1 MYSLDAT
8 RGRTR
13 ASNPSVYVLR
23 ARRASSASWPTFFL
37 TAIAPLQSLKIFRI
51 LLKLEINDRDA
62 MIPAEILKKVR
73 RIQIVTS
80 AMVNDL
86 FAGQYHSAFKGLG
99 IEFEE
104 VREYQ
109 PGDDVRMIDWNVTA
123 RAGRPFVKRFRE
135 ERELTVVMLVDVS
148 ASQEFGTRDQLKS
161 ELVAELGATLAFS
174 AIQNNDKVG
183 LIMFTDRVERF
194 VPADKG
200 TRHVLRVV
208 RELLY
213 HQPKGRGTD
222 LGAAL
227 EYLDRVLTR
236 RSVVFVVSDFQTPD
250 FSRALKRVRRRHDV
264 IPVLVRD
271 ERESVAPPVRYVELH
286 DPETDEQLLVD
297 TSSRAFRRR
306 FERLAKARREK
317 LLVDFRKLGIDVVD
331 VETGASFID
340 PLRRFFRQRGKRR

>member
-1 MYSLDAT
+1 
-8 RGRTR
+8 
-13 ASNPSVYVLR
+13 
-23 ARRASSASWPTFFL
+23 
-37 TAIAPLQSLKIFRI
+37 
-51 LLKLEINDRDA
+51 

-80 AMVNDL
+80 AMVHDL

-104 VREYQ
+104 VREYL
-109 PGDDVRMIDWNVTA
+109 PGDDVRTIDWNVTA
-123 RAGRPFVKRFRE
+123 RTGRPFVKRFRE
-135 ERELTVVMLVDVS
+135 ERELTVVLLVDVS
-148 ASQEFGTRDQLKS
+148 ASQDFGTREQLKS

-183 LIMFTDRVERF
+183 LILFTDRIERF

-213 HQPKGRGTD
+213 HEPDGRRTD
-222 LGAAL
+222 VGLAL

-236 RSVVFVVSDFQTPD
+236 RAVVFVISDFQTPD

-264 IPVLVRD
+264 IPVLIRD
-271 ERESVAPPVRYVELH
+271 ERESRLPTSRALRDRFARLAENRR
-286 DPETDEQLLVD
+286 EQLL
-297 TSSRAFRRR
+297 T
-306 FERLAKARREK
+306 E
-317 LLVDFRKLGIDVVD
+317 FRKLGIDVVD
-331 VETGASFID
+331 VQTGEPFVD
-340 PLRRFFRQRGKRR
+340 PLRRFFRQRRRRR